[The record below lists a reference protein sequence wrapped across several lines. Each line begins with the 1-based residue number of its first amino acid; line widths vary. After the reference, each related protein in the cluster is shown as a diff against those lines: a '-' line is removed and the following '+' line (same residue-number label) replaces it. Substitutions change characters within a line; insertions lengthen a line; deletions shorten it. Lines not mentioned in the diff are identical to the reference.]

1 MFALVALSA
10 ELAEQLVAVETGGD
24 DAVHQARTRVRRLR
38 SVLGVYRRAFRPDET
53 RRMRDR
59 LRELGAVLGETR
71 DLEVRA
77 DDLENL
83 LAAQTAPD
91 VVDAVLGFS
100 QQARDAYDASLTSL
114 LGHLRSRSN
123 RILLAD
129 LQVFAAEPPLRG
141 RGRKHPDRVGSAGL
155 ANARRRVTD
164 GGQDTLEELHEL
176 RKAARRLRYAADAM
190 TDTFGRK
197 AVRTAAAAEAVQDA
211 LGDHRDF
218 VLLGMHLRARAA
230 DAELSASAAAGVA
243 RLAADCDSEAA
254 ARLDELPALVAAV
267 GDAA

>member
-38 SVLGVYRRAFRPDET
+38 SVLSVYRRAFRPVEAK
-53 RRMRDR
+53 RMRER
-59 LRELGAVLGETR
+59 LRELGSVLGGTR

-83 LAAQTAPD
+83 LAAQSAPD

-100 QQARDAYDASLTSL
+100 QEARGEYDASLVSL
-114 LGHLRSRSN
+114 LGHLRSRAH
-123 RILLAD
+123 RTLLAD

-141 RGRKHPDRVGSAGL
+141 RGRKHPERVATAGL
-155 ANARRRVTD
+155 EKARRRVSD
-164 GGQDTLEELHEL
+164 GKRDTLEQLHDL
-176 RKAARRLRYAADAM
+176 RKSARRLRYAAEAM
-190 TDTFGRK
+190 SDTFGRE

-211 LGDHRDF
+211 LGDHRDL
-218 VLLGMHLRARAA
+218 VLLGRHLRAQASET
-230 DAELSASAAAGVA
+230 ELSASATAGVA
-243 RLAADCDSEAA
+243 RLAADCDTEAD
-254 ARLDELPALVAAV
+254 ARLENLPALVAAV
-267 GDAA
+267 ADA